1 MPRGCCLLA
10 VAAQLVW
17 AEPEEAEGP
26 VSVETLGTET
36 PPVSQSV
43 TEPVSHHL
51 KPSSYSF
58 ICASAESRNFTRLN
72 CDTII

>member
-1 MPRGCCLLA
+1 MLA

-43 TEPVSHHL
+43 SQPVTEPVSHHL
-51 KPSSYSF
+51 NHPVIHPFALQLKPQF
-58 ICASAESRNFTRLN
+58 HQAEL
-72 CDTII
+72 

>member
-17 AEPEEAEGP
+17 VEPEEAEGP

-36 PPVSQSV
+36 PPVSQPV

-51 KPSSYSF
+51 NHPLIHPFALQAKPQF
-58 ICASAESRNFTRLN
+58 HQAEL
-72 CDTII
+72 